1 MLTETWF
8 TNSSIVNIT
17 NFTIFRKD
25 CDSKGGGV
33 CIYVSNHLKSLEI
46 TDNQLCRENIEQIWC
61 NIKIASESIL
71 VGCIYRPNDD
81 ATTINKILKSIKRAK
96 ELRNKGLFT
105 SIVIAGD
112 FNLAGIEWESDNTHR
127 TSTQYE
133 QTFIETLHDNN
144 LTQLVNFPTFIK
156 NHDESAKTTLDY
168 IKMNQPER
176 LDQLLDFP
184 LLGATCR
191 GRGHLV
197 LTWRYLLNKSTTNNY
212 DNNLRKKYTFDKG
225 NYELIKQYFNKIDWD
240 SKFTNSSIDE
250 DYEYFVKEYILA
262 CNKFIPIRN
271 NKNNTNNLEPWINK
285 TAKIAL
291 KIKHKLYN
299 RAKNNNWRRTQKTKS
314 KYNRAA
320 KHVKKEIFKSTCA
333 FERHLAH
340 ESKKNPKLIYT
351 YINKRQQVKRAI
363 RSLYDKIGNITNDQ
377 INIANTI
384 NNQFQ
389 SVFVKEPDDEPVFP
403 IITEHKCSLLTII
416 QDINEQTIKIR
427 LENVD
432 TSKSIG
438 GENIHPFVLKH
449 ASVAIAIPLSLI
461 FKKSLATQ
469 TVPKNWTEANVT
481 PVFKQGN
488 RLLAENYRPIS
499 LTSIVCKI
507 LEKKVREALTAHL
520 ELHGLLSNSQN
531 GFTTKKSCVSNLLET
546 LNTITKALA
555 QGHHVDVIY
564 LDYAKAFDTVP
575 HKRLLAKLLS
585 YGIEND
591 LVKWI
596 RAFLSNRRQRV
607 VLGETVSDWCNV
619 TSGVPQGSVLG
630 PQLFNIYINDL
641 TRLLDNTSKLYADDT
656 KIISIVDTHQQSL
669 N

>member
-1 MLTETWF
+1 MSAQWLKPGSTSNTALVQAIINNNKLRE
-8 TNSSIVNIT
+8 NKAKNLVIAGVPISKEPSSADKIA
-17 NFTIFRKD
+17 D
-25 CDSKGGGV
+25 DSKIV
-33 CIYVSNHLKSLEI
+33 KDICIAIDNPHAGIKSVRRMFRANNSASITQSPPLVVVEFDTIDIRNEILTSSRKLYGKQEFKGIYIRPDHTPAEQTEFAALLKERYEANNDL
-46 TDNQLCRENIEQIWC
+46 
-61 NIKIASESIL
+61 KKH

-81 ATTINKILKSIKRAK
+81 ATTINEILKSIKRAK

-112 FNLAGIEWESDNTHR
+112 FNLAGIEWHSDNTPR

-168 IKMNQPER
+168 IIMNQPER

-184 LLGATCR
+184 PLGATCR
-191 GRGHLV
+191 GRSHLV

-212 DNNLRKKYTFDKG
+212 DNNLRKKYAFDKG
-225 NYELIKQYFNKIDWD
+225 NHELIKLYLNKIDRE
-240 SKFTNSSIDE
+240 SKFTYSSIDE

-262 CNKFIPIRN
+262 CSKFIPIRN

-291 KIKHKLYN
+291 KIKHKLYY

-320 KHVKKEIFKSTCA
+320 KQVKKEIFKSTCA
-333 FERHLAH
+333 FERQLAH
-340 ESKKNPKLIYT
+340 ESKKNPKLIYA
-351 YINKRQQVKRAI
+351 YINKRQQVKRGI
-363 RSLYDKIGNITNDQ
+363 RSLYDKIGNIINDQ

-389 SVFVKEPDDEPVFP
+389 SVFVKKPDDG
-403 IITEHKCSLLTII
+403 
-416 QDINEQTIKIR
+416 

-438 GENIHPFVLKH
+438 GDNIHPFVLKH

-507 LEKKVREALTAHL
+507 LEKIVREALTAHL
-520 ELHGLLSNSQN
+520 ELHGLLSNSQH

-555 QGHHVDVIY
+555 QGHNVDVIY

-591 LVKWI
+591 LV
-596 RAFLSNRRQRV
+596 
-607 VLGETVSDWCNV
+607 
-619 TSGVPQGSVLG
+619 
-630 PQLFNIYINDL
+630 
-641 TRLLDNTSKLYADDT
+641 
-656 KIISIVDTHQQSL
+656 
-669 N
+669 

>member
-1 MLTETWF
+1 MSVLTKLYEICSLPISSEKYKDLQVLKRF
-8 TNSSIVNIT
+8 CSPTNHQFFDELPHSGSDTARVNPGHELI
-17 NFTIFRKD
+17 IAGLLI
-25 CDSKGGGV
+25 SKGP
-33 CIYVSNHLKSLEI
+33 CLAE
-46 TDNQLCRENIEQIWC
+46 
-61 NIKIASESIL
+61 KIADDTKIVKDVCVAIDNPNAGIKLVRRMFRANNSIL
-71 VGCIYRPNDD
+71 ITQSPSLVVVEFDTIDIGNEISTSLRKLYGKQEFKVGCIYRPNDD
-81 ATTINKILKSIKRAK
+81 ATTINEILKSFKRAK

-112 FNLAGIEWESDNTHR
+112 FNLAGIEWDSDNTPR

-133 QTFIETLHDNN
+133 QTFIEKLHDNN

-156 NHDESAKTTLDY
+156 NSDESAKTTLDY
-168 IKMNQPER
+168 IIMNQPER
-176 LDQLLDFP
+176 LDQLLDLP
-184 LLGATCR
+184 PLGATCR

-197 LTWRYLLNKSTTNNY
+197 LTWHYLLNKSTTSNY
-212 DNNLRKKYTFDKG
+212 DNNLRKKYAFDKG
-225 NYELIKQYFNKIDWD
+225 NYELIKQYFNKIDWE
-240 SKFTNSSIDE
+240 SKFTNSIIDE
-250 DYEYFVKEYILA
+250 DYEYFIKEYILA

-271 NKNNTNNLEPWINK
+271 NKNNTNNFEPWINK
-285 TAKIAL
+285 TAKI
-291 KIKHKLYN
+291 KHKLYY
-299 RAKNNNWRRTQKTKS
+299 RAKSNNWRRTQKTKS

-320 KHVKKEIFKSTCA
+320 KQVKKEIFKSTCT

-340 ESKKNPKLIYT
+340 ESKKNPQLIYA
-351 YINKRQQVKRAI
+351 YINKRQQVKCAI

-384 NNQFQ
+384 NNQLQ

-403 IITEHKCSLLTII
+403 IITEHKCSLLTIL

-427 LENVD
+427 IENVD

-438 GENIHPFVLKH
+438 GDNIHPFVLKH

-507 LEKKVREALTAHL
+507 LEKIVREALTAHL
-520 ELHGLLSNSQN
+520 ELTGLLSNSQH
-531 GFTTKKSCVSNLLET
+531 GFTTKKSSVSNLLET

-555 QGHHVDVIY
+555 QGHNVEIIY

-591 LVKWI
+591 LVK
-596 RAFLSNRRQRV
+596 
-607 VLGETVSDWCNV
+607 
-619 TSGVPQGSVLG
+619 
-630 PQLFNIYINDL
+630 
-641 TRLLDNTSKLYADDT
+641 
-656 KIISIVDTHQQSL
+656 
-669 N
+669 